1 MGAPFCPF
9 RVAVKGFMTEECR
22 CMGFNCALW
31 INGGCALLVIA
42 KAIETGYDRQCADKA
57 NIRRDS

>member
-22 CMGFNCALW
+22 CMGFQCALW
-31 INGGCALLVIA
+31 VNGECVSVAIA
-42 KAIETGYDRQCADKA
+42 KLLKEIIEKLEAKDG
-57 NIRRDS
+57 